1 MTLCR
6 LSFRPGH
13 PVRSRLQDPERRR
26 EWDAGQREWV
36 FLLTRAKICIHK
48 PPSHVKDVSGW
59 PCDAAAPQKH
69 GERPCQEG
77 TERPPVHWVTVC
89 PPAKSG
95 HNGSNHITPHNGC
108 PHYIMTCP
116 TAISAYCNVITTV
129 CVCVC
134 HLLPIWCPCS
144 DSFKSIKSD
153 YWRWFHVL
161 SCLTSLLTRWRVCA
175 HIVTIKNRVSDAIF
189 SY

>member
-1 MTLCR
+1 MYTCSVKSKLKPTSVTLCW
-6 LSFRPGH
+6 LYFRPGH
-13 PVRSRLQDPERRR
+13 PIRSRLQDPERRR

-36 FLLTRAKICIHK
+36 FLLTQAQICIHK
-48 PPSHVKDVSGW
+48 PPSHVKDVSRW
-59 PCDAAAPQKH
+59 PCDAAAPRKH

-134 HLLPIWCPCS
+134 VCVS
-144 DSFKSIKSD
+144 SF
-153 YWRWFHVL
+153 
-161 SCLTSLLTRWRVCA
+161 TNMMSLLWL
-175 HIVTIKNRVSDAIF
+175 I
-189 SY
+189 